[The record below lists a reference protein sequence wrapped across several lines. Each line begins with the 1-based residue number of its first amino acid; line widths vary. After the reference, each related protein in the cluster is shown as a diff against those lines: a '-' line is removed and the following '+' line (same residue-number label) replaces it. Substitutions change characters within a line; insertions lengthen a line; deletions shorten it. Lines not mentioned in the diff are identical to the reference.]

1 MKQDSRILILVF
13 IVMFTVSLPV
23 MGQYRDHAAIS
34 RKATELARQYP
45 DLCSARSLVKTA
57 GGKDIWLITIGT
69 GTKDSKPGVAI
80 VGGIDGK
87 YILGREL
94 AIGVAENI
102 LRSSAE
108 NNIRELLAKI
118 TFYIF
123 PDVSPDASDQ
133 FFSGLKYERSLNSRT
148 TDDDRDFLFDEDPCE
163 DLNKDGL
170 ITLIRIKDPA
180 GNFVESDE
188 DKRVMIPA
196 DISKGQTGDYFV
208 YSEGIDNDKDG
219 RFNEDGTGGVNFNHN
234 LTYNYEE
241 FGSNAGL
248 YPVSEPETRAVVD
261 FLYDRFNIFMVFA
274 FGPQD
279 NLGQPLK
286 ASERPGTA
294 QGQSQNQPAE
304 QGMMR
309 RESRKITS
317 VQKTDELINKL
328 VSDKYHEITGLKGA
342 PLSASDP
349 GNFMEWAYFHYGRY
363 SFSSPGWWLSADKG
377 KSIEVSFLK
386 FAERAGL
393 KDAFIPWTPVTHP
406 DFPGK
411 TVEAGG
417 IKPFSVI
424 NPPADTL
431 GDLISSHFKFI
442 TAVSAMHPELEF
454 LDVKTED
461 EGESIFRLKIKVH
474 NRGILAT
481 STEAGE
487 PNIWTRIMRLVIE
500 PSAGQIVLSGS
511 KVQRIQRLQGDESA
525 EFSWL
530 ISGKGRVA
538 ISAGSANVGQVTTSV
553 ELK

>member
-13 IVMFTVSLPV
+13 IVMLLASLPV
-23 MGQYRDHAAIS
+23 MGQYRNHSEIS
-34 RKATELARQYP
+34 RKATDLARQYP

-69 GTKDSKPGVAI
+69 GNKDSKPGIAI
-80 VGGIDGK
+80 AGGIDGK

-94 AIGVAENI
+94 ALGVAENI
-102 LRSSAE
+102 LKNSSE
-108 NNIRELLAKI
+108 NNIMELLGKV
-118 TFYIF
+118 TFYVF

-133 FFSGLKYERSLNSRT
+133 FFSGPKYERSLNYRT

-163 DLNKDGL
+163 DLNMDGF

-180 GNFVESDE
+180 GNFVESEE
-188 DKRVMIPA
+188 DKRVMTTA
-196 DISKGQTGDYFV
+196 DISKGQTGNYLV

-219 RFNEDGTGGVNFNHN
+219 KFNEDGSGGVNFNRN

-241 FGSNAGL
+241 FGPNAGL

-261 FLYDRFNIFMVFA
+261 FLYDRFNIFIVFA

-286 ASERPGTA
+286 ASERPGTD
-294 QGQSQNQPAE
+294 QGRAQNQPAE

-342 PLSASDP
+342 PPSVSDP

-377 KSIEVSFLK
+377 KSIEASFLK
-386 FAERAGL
+386 FAEKAGL
-393 KDAFIPWTPVTHP
+393 TDTFIPWTVVTHP

-411 TVEAGG
+411 IVEAGG

-424 NPPADTL
+424 NPPPDTI

-454 LDVKTED
+454 LDIKTED
-461 EGESIFRLKIKVH
+461 EGESIFRLTLKVH

-481 STEAGE
+481 GTEAGE

-500 PSAGQIVLSGS
+500 PSAKQTILSGS

-530 ISGKGRVA
+530 ISGKGKIA
-538 ISAGSANVGQVTTSV
+538 ISAGAANVGEASTSV